1 MAARLMTSSPQTTF
15 CCDAIPIC
23 FARRVTLTRA
33 EVAETLGCSQDFVD
47 SLTADGT
54 LRATKVRGLVFIVAC
69 DVWALVGAAPETQ
82 HPASEQA
89 RSILRE
95 ME

>member
-1 MAARLMTSSPQTTF
+1 MASSPQTTF
-15 CCDAIPIC
+15 CCDAIPVC
-23 FARRVTLTRA
+23 FARRVTLSRA

-54 LRATKVRGLVFIVAC
+54 LRAAKVRGSVFIVAC
-69 DVWALVGAAPETQ
+69 DVWALVGVAPEMPQTV
-82 HPASEQA
+82 SERA
-89 RSILRE
+89 RSILRG